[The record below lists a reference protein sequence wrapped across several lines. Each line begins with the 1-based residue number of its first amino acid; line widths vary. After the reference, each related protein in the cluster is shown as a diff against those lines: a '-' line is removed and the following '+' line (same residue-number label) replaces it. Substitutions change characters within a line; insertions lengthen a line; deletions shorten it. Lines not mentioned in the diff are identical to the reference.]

1 VLRSFAA
8 ADLPVRTLEF
18 LMFRYRTWPASGRGV
33 SLVALALVV
42 AGCSSNNPTAP
53 PWVVSVPF
61 SSSDVVAGTGDEA
74 IVGKVVVVDYAGWLY
89 NASMA
94 ESKGPLFDTS
104 FNRDVFSFELGA
116 GAVIRGWDQG
126 VAGMKVGRPTTSGGA
141 SQPCLRLDRQRA
153 DTSGRHARLRHLPAR
168 RVRARRGAAGDRGP
182 TAAAAAVRF
191 RRSSV

>member
-1 VLRSFAA
+1 
-8 ADLPVRTLEF
+8 
-18 LMFRYRTWPASGRGV
+18 MFRYRTWPVAGRGV

-104 FNRDVFSFELGA
+104 FSRDVFSFELGA

-126 VAGMKVGRPTTSGGA
+126 VPGMKVGGQRRLVVPPSLAYGSTGNGPIPPDATLVFDIYLLGVFEPGQVPQATGPGA
-141 SQPCLRLDRQRA
+141 SRPV
-153 DTSGRHARLRHLPAR
+153 GRE
-168 RVRARRGAAGDRGP
+168 
-182 TAAAAAVRF
+182 
-191 RRSSV
+191 